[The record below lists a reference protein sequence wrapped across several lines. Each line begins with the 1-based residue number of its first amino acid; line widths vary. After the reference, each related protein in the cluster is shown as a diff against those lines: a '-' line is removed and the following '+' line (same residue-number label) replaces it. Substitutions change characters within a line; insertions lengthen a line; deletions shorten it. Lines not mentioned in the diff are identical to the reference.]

1 MPLSEM
7 SEQILNTGP
16 LFSVYIILD
25 TRQRLHNPEKLQRE
39 FQADFLLD
47 AATLETAV
55 IGRLGNNFQFSDQ
68 RERSENTKISIKT
81 WSIAEKNIRL
91 CGNDDDDVTSTAGS
105 EKTGNPSSI
114 YFSDVGDDGGG

>member
-1 MPLSEM
+1 M

-25 TRQRLHNPEKLQRE
+25 TRQRLHNRE
-39 FQADFLLD
+39 TPKGIL
-47 AATLETAV
+47 
-55 IGRLGNNFQFSDQ
+55 GRLSIGCGNTRNCRDWTTWKQFSIF
-68 RERSENTKISIKT
+68 RSKRSENTKISIKT